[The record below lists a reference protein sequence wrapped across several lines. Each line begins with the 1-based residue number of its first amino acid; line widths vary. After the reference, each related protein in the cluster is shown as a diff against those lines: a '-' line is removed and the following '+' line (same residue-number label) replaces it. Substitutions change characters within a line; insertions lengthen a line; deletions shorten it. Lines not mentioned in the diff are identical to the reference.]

1 MEISLEAEVCSLC
14 QELVRCPSLPGQE
27 QGVSEIVEREMRTL
41 GYDEVQRDEVGNVV
55 GLVRGA
61 QSGPCVLFDAHM
73 DVVPATSPEMW
84 RYSPYSAQLS
94 EGRIWGRGAT
104 DDKGPLAA
112 AIVAFGSIPRDKFRG
127 TLVLS
132 ASVGEEM
139 IEGLALEHV
148 LRRHLAD
155 VVVICEPTGLKLGV
169 GHKGRAGLVVTAE
182 GVAAHSSR
190 PELGVNAVYLMM
202 QAIKRIRAL
211 PLPQDELLGRGVC
224 ELVEI
229 ISSPYPGTSMVPGL
243 CTARFD
249 RRLVRGE
256 TAENVL
262 AGIRTALAGIRG
274 LMANYH
280 RPTLACYTGLAFTLD
295 DFHAAWHM
303 SEDHDVV
310 RRARRGLAEAKQSS
324 ELYLA
329 PFCTNG
335 SLSAGEL
342 GLPTLI
348 YGPGDVD
355 NAHAMDESLRIEELM
370 AALWGYRAL
379 AQSLTMP

>member
-14 QELVRCPSLPGQE
+14 QELVRCPSLSGQE
-27 QGVSEIVEREMRTL
+27 QGVSEIVEREMRML
-41 GYDEVQRDEVGNVV
+41 GYDDVRRDEVGNVI

-94 EGRIWGRGAT
+94 DGRIWGRGAT

-112 AIVAFGSIPRDKFRG
+112 AIVALGIIPRDKFRG
-127 TLVLS
+127 ILVLS

-148 LRRHLAD
+148 LRCFPAD
-155 VVVICEPTGLKLGV
+155 IVVICEPTGLKLGV
-169 GHKGRAGLVVTAE
+169 GHKGRTGLVVMAE

-229 ISSPYPGTSMVPGL
+229 ISSPYPGTSMVPEL

-262 AGIRTALAGIRG
+262 AGMQTALAGIKG
-274 LMANYH
+274 VMVNYH
-280 RPTLACYTGLAFTLD
+280 RPAFACYTGLAFTLD
-295 DFHAAWHM
+295 DFHAAWHI
-303 SEDHDVV
+303 SHDHDVV
-310 RRARRGLAEAKQSS
+310 RRARRGLAEVKQ
-324 ELYLA
+324 
-329 PFCTNG
+329 
-335 SLSAGEL
+335 
-342 GLPTLI
+342 
-348 YGPGDVD
+348 
-355 NAHAMDESLRIEELM
+355 
-370 AALWGYRAL
+370 
-379 AQSLTMP
+379 

>member
-14 QELVRCPSLPGQE
+14 QELVRCPSPPGQE

-41 GYDEVQRDEVGNVV
+41 GYDEVHRDEVGNII
-55 GLVRGA
+55 GLVRGV

-84 RYSPYSAQLS
+84 RYSPYSAQRS

-112 AIVAFGSIPRDKFRG
+112 ALVALGTIPRDKFRG

-148 LRRHLAD
+148 LRRLPAD
-155 VVVICEPTGLKLGV
+155 IVVICEPTGLKLGV

-202 QAIKRIRAL
+202 QAIKRVRTLTL
-211 PLPQDELLGRGVC
+211 PRDELLGHGIC

-229 ISSPYPGTSMVPGL
+229 ISSPYPGTSMVPEL

-262 AGIRTALAGIRG
+262 AGIRAVLAGIRG
-274 LMANYH
+274 VIVNYH
-280 RPTLACYTGLAFTLD
+280 RPTFACYTGLAFTVD

-303 SEDHDVV
+303 PEDHEIV
-310 RRARRGLAEAKQSS
+310 RRAHRSLAEVKQSP
-324 ELYLA
+324 EFYLA

-342 GLPTLI
+342 SLPTLI
-348 YGPGDVD
+348 YGPGEVD
-355 NAHAMDESLRIEELM
+355 DAHAMNESLRIEELT